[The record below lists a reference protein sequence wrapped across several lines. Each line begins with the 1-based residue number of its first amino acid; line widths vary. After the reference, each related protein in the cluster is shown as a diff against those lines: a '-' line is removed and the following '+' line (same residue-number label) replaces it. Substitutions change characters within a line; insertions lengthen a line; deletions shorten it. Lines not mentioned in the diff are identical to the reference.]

1 MIKLKCMCGHY
12 VNQHIRGVTDSWC
25 CMCETGYGTNLYHE
39 VKVDNL
45 TYIEDLAKQKGLI
58 DAK

>member
-1 MIKLKCMCGHY
+1 MCGHY